1 MFYVYSPAGQI
12 FSGTL
17 EQLRKA
23 QALTPVNKVRS
34 PTRVAIGLDTE
45 EGGSGPAGD
54 TVSGAGHLLQ
64 AYAQPARQ
72 PLTVVGD
79 VMQRPSHVVPV
90 GATVRQAWQIL
101 KEHGIGQAPV
111 VAEGNM
117 LVGLVTR
124 AELLPSEWLAPAVD
138 EAGVWQAMLAQPVN
152 QVMWSPVPSAHVDT
166 DLRRVASL
174 LLETGLP
181 GLPVTDTAG
190 QVIGFVARS
199 DLLRALATDPP
210 LDLWS

>member
-34 PTRVAIGLDTE
+34 PTPVAVGLDAENSTTADE
-45 EGGSGPAGD
+45 TAP
-54 TVSGAGHLLQ
+54 GARHVRQ
-64 AYAQPARQ
+64 AYAPPTRQ
-72 PLTVVGD
+72 ALTVVSD
-79 VMQRPSHVVPV
+79 VMQRPSHVVPA
-90 GATVRQAWQIL
+90 GASVRQAWQIL
-101 KEHGIGQAPV
+101 KERGIGQAPV
-111 VAEGNM
+111 VNEQGL
-117 LVGLVTR
+117 LVGLLTR
-124 AELLPSEWLAPAVD
+124 AELLPPEWLAPAVD
-138 EAGVWQAMLAQPVN
+138 EANLWQTMLAQPVS
-152 QVMWSPVPSAHVDT
+152 QVMWSPVPSALVDT

-181 GLPVTDTAG
+181 GLPVTDATG
-190 QVIGFVARS
+190 LVIGFVARS

-210 LDLWS
+210 LDLWG

>member
-1 MFYVYSPAGQI
+1 MFYVYSPIGQV

-17 EQLRKA
+17 EQLRKT
-23 QALTPVNKVRS
+23 QSLTPAAKVRAA
-34 PTRVAIGLDTE
+34 TAVATGLDE
-45 EGGSGPAGD
+45 DSPGYGSAG
-54 TVSGAGHLLQ
+54 TPPGAQQALQ
-64 AYAQPARQ
+64 AYAPPTRK
-72 PLTVVGD
+72 PLTLVGD
-79 VMQRPSHVVPV
+79 VMQRPAHVVR
-90 GATVRQAWQIL
+90 AEASVREAWQIL
-101 KEHGIGQAPV
+101 KDNGIGQAPV
-111 VAEGNM
+111 VDAKGV

-124 AELLPSEWLAPAVD
+124 AELLPPQWLAPTVD
-138 EAGVWQAMLAQPVN
+138 DATTWQTMLSQPVG

-181 GLPVTDTAG
+181 GLPVTENTG
-190 QVIGFVARS
+190 QVIGFVSRS

>member
-1 MFYVYSPAGQI
+1 MFYVYSPIGQV

-17 EQLRKA
+17 EQLRKT
-23 QALTPVNKVRS
+23 QALTPAAKVRAS
-34 PTRVAIGLDTE
+34 TAVSTGLDE
-45 EGGSGPAGD
+45 DSPDYA
-54 TVSGAGHLLQ
+54 GAGAPPGAQHALQ
-64 AYAQPARQ
+64 AYASPARQ
-72 PLTVVGD
+72 PLTQVGD
-79 VMQRPSHVVPV
+79 VMQRPSHVVR
-90 GATVRQAWQIL
+90 ADASVREAWQIL
-101 KEHGIGQAPV
+101 KNHGIGQAPV
-111 VAEGNM
+111 VDAQGT

-124 AELLPSEWLAPAVD
+124 AELLPPQWLAPTVD
-138 EAGVWQAMLAQPVN
+138 DATTWRTMLSQPVS

-181 GLPVTDTAG
+181 GLPVTENAG
-190 QVIGFVARS
+190 QVIGFVSRS